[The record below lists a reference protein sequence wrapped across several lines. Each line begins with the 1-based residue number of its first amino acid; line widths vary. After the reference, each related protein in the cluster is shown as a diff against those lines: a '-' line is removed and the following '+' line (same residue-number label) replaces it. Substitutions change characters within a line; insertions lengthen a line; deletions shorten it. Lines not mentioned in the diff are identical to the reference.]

1 MYFRQIVHINQSS
14 TVTVHNCMYIKYKI
28 VFISCRYLD
37 LQCIPSFLDGIHL
50 AVRLH
55 LEAEHTNVLIIQVE
69 VLQGCLMEAE
79 VERMNVELILQEK
92 PIQLVSNTYS
102 LINAK

>member
-1 MYFRQIVHINQSS
+1 MVVGS
-14 TVTVHNCMYIKYKI
+14 
-28 VFISCRYLD
+28 
-37 LQCIPSFLDGIHL
+37 GHL
-50 AVRLH
+50 ALRLH

-92 PIQLVSNTYS
+92 PIQLVINTYS